1 LKQLENAPVPRGHIM
16 KTSNKAELIAVDN
29 GVIHEDMH
37 YSRLKDAAIMM
48 VDDEPIML
56 EIIQVLLEDA
66 GYRNFIAVE
75 RSSQS
80 IEMIK
85 KTNPDV
91 LLLDLDMPEIN
102 GYEILSSVRS
112 STDYQHLPVI
122 ILTAST
128 EPEDKLKALELGATD
143 FLSKPVDSSELVLR
157 VRNTLYAKV
166 YQDQLANYDSLTGL
180 PNLKLFIE
188 RLGWGIELSK
198 RERVP
203 LMVLEIGLDK
213 FRQINETLGMYTGDE
228 VLLTIAERLNTLIR
242 SSDFIGHTGESVK
255 AGELARIGGHEFSI
269 ILSGANSIEAAYT
282 VSKRILDAVRQPIV
296 IDEHEIFMTA
306 SIGISVCP
314 TDGEDV
320 ESLIKH
326 AGSAKDFSRRQGSNN
341 YQFFSSEMNDQSKE
355 RIKMESNLRKAL
367 DNNEFEL
374 YYQPKINSET
384 QKLVG
389 MECLLRWNH
398 AEQGFISP
406 EVFIPAAEELG
417 LIVPIGDWVLAE
429 ACQTTSEWVRSGFE
443 NLKLSVNVSPKQFDE
458 ISLKKSIVSAIESSG
473 LSPHNLVL
481 EITESMLMGD
491 FEHHITLL
499 QHIVDLGV
507 AFSLDDFGTG
517 YSSLSYLKKFPI
529 DELKIDRSF
538 LTNVPEINE
547 DNSIVKAIIS
557 MAHSLGM
564 NLIAEGVES
573 AEQLEFL
580 RQHNCNIIQGFY
592 YSKPL
597 DKADFTEFLTR
608 YA

>member
-1 LKQLENAPVPRGHIM
+1 MPRGHLM

-384 QKLVG
+384 HKLVG

-417 LIVPIGDWVLAE
+417 LIVPIGDWVLTE

-458 ISLKKSIVSAIESSG
+458 ISLKKSIASAIESSG

>member
-1 LKQLENAPVPRGHIM
+1 MPRGHIM

-29 GVIHEDMH
+29 AVIHEDMH

-367 DNNEFEL
+367 DKNEFEL

-384 QKLVG
+384 HKLVG

-417 LIVPIGDWVLAE
+417 LIVPIGDWVLTE

-458 ISLKKSIVSAIESSG
+458 ISLKKSIASAIESSG

>member
-1 LKQLENAPVPRGHIM
+1 M
-16 KTSNKAELIAVDN
+16 KTENKPELFAVDN
-29 GVIHEDMH
+29 VLIHDDMQ
-37 YSRLKDAAIMM
+37 YSQLKNAAIMM

-56 EIIQVLLEDA
+56 EIIQALLQDA
-66 GYRNFIAVE
+66 GYSNFIPVE

-80 IEMIK
+80 IRMVMQ
-85 KTNPDV
+85 TNPDL
-91 LLLDLDMPEIN
+91 LLLDLDMPEIH
-102 GYEILSSVRS
+102 GYEVLSTIRS

-128 EPEDKLKALELGATD
+128 SPGDKLKALELGATD
-143 FLSKPVDSSELVLR
+143 FLSKPVDASELVLR
-157 VRNTLYAKV
+157 IRNTLFAKT
-166 YQDQLANYDSLTGL
+166 YQDQLAYYDSLTGL
-180 PNLKLFIE
+180 PNMKLFVE

-213 FRQINETLGMYTGDE
+213 FRQVNETLGMYTGDE
-228 VLLTIAERLNTLIR
+228 VLKAIAERLSSLIR
-242 SSDFIGHTGESVK
+242 SCDFIGHTDETIK
-255 AGELARIGGHEFSI
+255 TGELARIGDHEFSI
-269 ILSGANSIEAAYT
+269 ILSGVNSIEAAYL
-282 VSKRILDAVRQPIV
+282 VSQRILNSVRQPV
-296 IDEHEIFMTA
+296 LIDEHEIFMTA

-326 AGSAKDFSRRQGSNN
+326 ASSAKDFSRKQGSNN
-341 YQFFSSEMNDQSKE
+341 YQFFSSEMNAQSKE

-374 YYQPKINSET
+374 HYQPKINSET
-384 QKLVG
+384 HKLVG

-398 AEQGFISP
+398 PEIGSVPPAAFIT
-406 EVFIPAAEELG
+406 AAEELG
-417 LIVPIGDWVLAE
+417 LIVPIGEWVLQE
-429 ACQTTSEWVRSGFE
+429 ACQATSEWVESGYE
-443 NLKLSVNVSPKQFDE
+443 NLKLSVNVSPKQFNE
-458 ISLKKSIVSAIESSG
+458 INLRKSIASAIRSSG
-473 LSPHNLVL
+473 LDPQNLVL

-491 FEHHITLL
+491 VEHYITLL

-507 AFSLDDFGTG
+507 EFSLDDFGTG

-529 DELKIDRSF
+529 HELKIDRSF

-557 MAHSLGM
+557 MAHSLGL

-573 AEQLEFL
+573 AEQLDFL
-580 RQHNCNIIQGFY
+580 RQHNCNVIQGFY

-597 DKADFTEFLTR
+597 SKVDFTEFLSS

>member
-1 LKQLENAPVPRGHIM
+1 M
-16 KTSNKAELIAVDN
+16 KTNNNPELFVVDN
-29 GVIHEDMH
+29 AVIHEDMH
-37 YSRLKDAAIMM
+37 YSQLKNAAIMM

-56 EIIQVLLEDA
+56 EIIQALLEDA
-66 GYRNFIAVE
+66 GYKNFISVD

-80 IEMIK
+80 IDMIRQ
-85 KTNPDV
+85 TNPDL
-91 LLLDLDMPEIN
+91 LLLDLDMPEVN
-102 GYEILSSVRS
+102 GYEILSAVRS
-112 STDYQHLPVI
+112 SEDYEHLPVI

-128 EPEDKLKALELGATD
+128 EPGDKLKALELGATD

-228 VLLTIAERLNTLIR
+228 VLLTIAERLNSLIR

-269 ILSGANSIEAAYT
+269 ILSGVNSTEAAYL
-282 VSKRILDAVRQPIV
+282 VSKRILEAVRQPV
-296 IDEHEIFMTA
+296 VVDEHEIFMTA

-326 AGSAKDFSRRQGSNN
+326 AGSAKDFARKQGSNN

-384 QKLVG
+384 HKLVG
-389 MECLLRWNH
+389 MECLLRWDH

-417 LIVPIGDWVLAE
+417 LIVPIGDWVLKE
-429 ACQTTSEWVRSGFE
+429 ACHTTSEWVRSGFE

-458 ISLKKSIVSAIESSG
+458 LSLKQSIASAIESSG

-491 FEHHITLL
+491 FEHHINLL

-538 LTNVPEINE
+538 LTNVPQINE
-547 DNSIVKAIIS
+547 DNSIVKAIIAMS
-557 MAHSLGM
+557 HSLGM

-573 AEQLEFL
+573 AEQLDFL
-580 RQHNCNIIQGFY
+580 RQHNCNVIQGFY

-597 DKADFTEFLTR
+597 NKTDFTEFLAS

>member
-1 LKQLENAPVPRGHIM
+1 MPRGHIM

-384 QKLVG
+384 HKLVG

-417 LIVPIGDWVLAE
+417 LIVPIGDWVLTE

-458 ISLKKSIVSAIESSG
+458 ISLKKSIASAIESSG

>member
-1 LKQLENAPVPRGHIM
+1 M

-417 LIVPIGDWVLAE
+417 LIVPIGDWVLTE

-458 ISLKKSIVSAIESSG
+458 ISLKKSIASAIESSG

-597 DKADFTEFLTR
+597 DKTDFTEFLTR

>member
-1 LKQLENAPVPRGHIM
+1 M

-102 GYEILSSVRS
+102 GYEILLSVRS

-417 LIVPIGDWVLAE
+417 LIVPIGDWVLTE

-458 ISLKKSIVSAIESSG
+458 ISLKKSIASAIESSG

>member
-1 LKQLENAPVPRGHIM
+1 M
-16 KTSNKAELIAVDN
+16 KTENKPELFAVDN
-29 GVIHEDMH
+29 VLIHDDMQ
-37 YSRLKDAAIMM
+37 YSQLKNAAIMM

-56 EIIQVLLEDA
+56 EIIQALLQDA
-66 GYRNFIAVE
+66 GYSNFIPVE

-80 IEMIK
+80 IRMVMQ
-85 KTNPDV
+85 TNPDL
-91 LLLDLDMPEIN
+91 LLLDLDMPEIH
-102 GYEILSSVRS
+102 GYEVLSTIRS

-128 EPEDKLKALELGATD
+128 SPGDKLKALELGATD
-143 FLSKPVDSSELVLR
+143 FLSKPVDASELVLR
-157 VRNTLYAKV
+157 IRNTLFAKT
-166 YQDQLANYDSLTGL
+166 YQDQLAYYDSLTGL
-180 PNLKLFIE
+180 PNMKLFVE

-213 FRQINETLGMYTGDE
+213 FRQVNETLGMYTGDE
-228 VLLTIAERLNTLIR
+228 VLKAIAERLSSLIR
-242 SSDFIGHTGESVK
+242 SCDFIGHTDETIK
-255 AGELARIGGHEFSI
+255 TGELARIGDHEFSI
-269 ILSGANSIEAAYT
+269 ILSGVNSIEAAYL
-282 VSKRILDAVRQPIV
+282 VSQRILNSVRQPV
-296 IDEHEIFMTA
+296 LIDEHEIFMTA

-326 AGSAKDFSRRQGSNN
+326 ASSAKDFSRKQGSNN
-341 YQFFSSEMNDQSKE
+341 YQFFSSEMNAQSKE

-374 YYQPKINSET
+374 HYQPKINSET
-384 QKLVG
+384 HKLVG

-398 AEQGFISP
+398 PEIGSVPPAAFIT
-406 EVFIPAAEELG
+406 AAEELG
-417 LIVPIGDWVLAE
+417 LIVPIGEWVLQE
-429 ACQTTSEWVRSGFE
+429 ACQATSEWVESGYE
-443 NLKLSVNVSPKQFDE
+443 NLKLSVNVSPKQFNE
-458 ISLKKSIVSAIESSG
+458 INLRKSIASAIRSSG
-473 LSPHNLVL
+473 LDPQNLVL

-491 FEHHITLL
+491 VEHYITLL

-507 AFSLDDFGTG
+507 EFSLDDFGTG

-529 DELKIDRSF
+529 HELKIDRSF

-557 MAHSLGM
+557 MAHSLGL

-573 AEQLEFL
+573 AEQLDFL
-580 RQHNCNIIQGFY
+580 RQHNCNVIQGFY

-597 DKADFTEFLTR
+597 SKVDFTEFLTS

>member
-1 LKQLENAPVPRGHIM
+1 MPRGHIM

-384 QKLVG
+384 HKLVG

-417 LIVPIGDWVLAE
+417 LIVPIGDWVLTE

-458 ISLKKSIVSAIESSG
+458 ISLKKSIASAIESSG

-564 NLIAEGVES
+564 NLIAEGVET

>member
-1 LKQLENAPVPRGHIM
+1 M
-16 KTSNKAELIAVDN
+16 KTENKPELFAVDN
-29 GVIHEDMH
+29 VLIHDDMQ
-37 YSRLKDAAIMM
+37 YSQLKNAAIMM

-56 EIIQVLLEDA
+56 EIIQALLQDA
-66 GYRNFIAVE
+66 GYSNFIPVE

-80 IEMIK
+80 IRMVMQ
-85 KTNPDV
+85 TNPDL
-91 LLLDLDMPEIN
+91 LLLDLDMPEIH
-102 GYEILSSVRS
+102 GYEVLSTIRS

-128 EPEDKLKALELGATD
+128 SPGDKLKALELGATD
-143 FLSKPVDSSELVLR
+143 FLSKPVDASELVLR
-157 VRNTLYAKV
+157 IRNTLFAKT
-166 YQDQLANYDSLTGL
+166 YQDQLAYYDSLTGL
-180 PNLKLFIE
+180 PNMKLFVE

-213 FRQINETLGMYTGDE
+213 FRQVNETLGMYTGDE
-228 VLLTIAERLNTLIR
+228 VLKAIAERLSSLIR
-242 SSDFIGHTGESVK
+242 SCDFIGHTDETIK
-255 AGELARIGGHEFSI
+255 TGELARIGDHEFSI
-269 ILSGANSIEAAYT
+269 ILSGVNSIEAAYL
-282 VSKRILDAVRQPIV
+282 VSQRILNSVRQPV
-296 IDEHEIFMTA
+296 LIDEHEIFMTA

-326 AGSAKDFSRRQGSNN
+326 ASSAKDFSRKQGSNN
-341 YQFFSSEMNDQSKE
+341 YQFFSSEMNAQSKE

-374 YYQPKINSET
+374 HYQPKINSET
-384 QKLVG
+384 HKLVG

-398 AEQGFISP
+398 P
-406 EVFIPAAEELG
+406 EIGSVPPAAFIPAAEELG
-417 LIVPIGDWVLAE
+417 LIVPIGEWVLQE
-429 ACQTTSEWVRSGFE
+429 ACQATSEWVESGYE
-443 NLKLSVNVSPKQFDE
+443 NLKLSVNVSPKQFNE
-458 ISLKKSIVSAIESSG
+458 INLRKSIASAIRSSG
-473 LSPHNLVL
+473 LDPRNLVL

-491 FEHHITLL
+491 VEHYITLL

-507 AFSLDDFGTG
+507 EFSLDDFGTG

-529 DELKIDRSF
+529 HELKIDRSF

-557 MAHSLGM
+557 MAHSLGL
-564 NLIAEGVES
+564 NLIAEGVEKV
-573 AEQLEFL
+573 EQLDFL
-580 RQHNCNIIQGFY
+580 KQHNCNIIQGFY

-597 DKADFTEFLTR
+597 NKADFTEFLTS

>member
-1 LKQLENAPVPRGHIM
+1 MKQLENAPVPRGHIM

-384 QKLVG
+384 HKLVG

-417 LIVPIGDWVLAE
+417 LIVPIGDWVLTE

-597 DKADFTEFLTR
+597 GKADFTEFLTR

>member
-1 LKQLENAPVPRGHIM
+1 MPRGHIM

-384 QKLVG
+384 HKLVG

-417 LIVPIGDWVLAE
+417 LIVPIRDWVLTE

-458 ISLKKSIVSAIESSG
+458 ISLKKSIASAIESSG

>member
-1 LKQLENAPVPRGHIM
+1 
-16 KTSNKAELIAVDN
+16 
-29 GVIHEDMH
+29 
-37 YSRLKDAAIMM
+37 MM

-85 KTNPDV
+85 QTNPDV

-228 VLLTIAERLNTLIR
+228 VLLTIAERLNSLIR

-384 QKLVG
+384 HKLVG

-417 LIVPIGDWVLAE
+417 LIVPIGDWVLTE

-443 NLKLSVNVSPKQFDE
+443 NLQLSVNVSPKQFDE
-458 ISLKKSIVSAIESSG
+458 ISLKKSIASAIASSG

-491 FEHHITLL
+491 FEHHINLL

-580 RQHNCNIIQGFY
+580 RQHNCNVIQGFY

-597 DKADFTEFLTR
+597 DKADFTEFLTS

>member
-1 LKQLENAPVPRGHIM
+1 M

-384 QKLVG
+384 HKLVG

-417 LIVPIGDWVLAE
+417 LIVPIGDWVLTE

-458 ISLKKSIVSAIESSG
+458 ISLKKSIASAIESSG

>member
-1 LKQLENAPVPRGHIM
+1 M
-16 KTSNKAELIAVDN
+16 KTENKPELFAVDN
-29 GVIHEDMH
+29 VLIHDDMQ
-37 YSRLKDAAIMM
+37 YSQLKNAAIMM

-56 EIIQVLLEDA
+56 EIIQALLQDA
-66 GYRNFIAVE
+66 GYSNFIPVE

-80 IEMIK
+80 IRMVMQ
-85 KTNPDV
+85 TNPDL
-91 LLLDLDMPEIN
+91 LLLDLDMPEIH
-102 GYEILSSVRS
+102 GYEVLSTIRS

-128 EPEDKLKALELGATD
+128 SPGDKLKALELGATD
-143 FLSKPVDSSELVLR
+143 FLSKPVDASELVLR
-157 VRNTLYAKV
+157 IRNTLFAKT
-166 YQDQLANYDSLTGL
+166 YQDQLAYYDSLTGL
-180 PNLKLFIE
+180 PNMKLFVE

-213 FRQINETLGMYTGDE
+213 FRQVNETLGMYTGDE
-228 VLLTIAERLNTLIR
+228 VLKAIAERLSSLIR
-242 SSDFIGHTGESVK
+242 SCDFIGHTDETIK
-255 AGELARIGGHEFSI
+255 TGELARIGDHEFSI
-269 ILSGANSIEAAYT
+269 ILSGVNSIEAAYL
-282 VSKRILDAVRQPIV
+282 VSQRILNSVRQPV
-296 IDEHEIFMTA
+296 LIDEHEIFMTA

-326 AGSAKDFSRRQGSNN
+326 ASSAKDFSRKQGSNN
-341 YQFFSSEMNDQSKE
+341 YQFFSSEMNAQSKE

-374 YYQPKINSET
+374 HYQPKINSET
-384 QKLVG
+384 HKLVG

-398 AEQGFISP
+398 PEIGSVPPAAFIT
-406 EVFIPAAEELG
+406 AAEELG
-417 LIVPIGDWVLAE
+417 LIVPIGEWVLQE
-429 ACQTTSEWVRSGFE
+429 ACQATSEWVESGYE
-443 NLKLSVNVSPKQFDE
+443 NLKLSVNVSPKQFNE
-458 ISLKKSIVSAIESSG
+458 INLRKSIASAIRSSG
-473 LSPHNLVL
+473 LDPRNLVL

-491 FEHHITLL
+491 VEHYITLL

-507 AFSLDDFGTG
+507 EFSLDDFGTG

-529 DELKIDRSF
+529 HELKIDRSF

-557 MAHSLGM
+557 MAHSLGL

-573 AEQLEFL
+573 AEQLDFL
-580 RQHNCNIIQGFY
+580 RQHNCNVIQGFY

-597 DKADFTEFLTR
+597 SKADFTEFLTS